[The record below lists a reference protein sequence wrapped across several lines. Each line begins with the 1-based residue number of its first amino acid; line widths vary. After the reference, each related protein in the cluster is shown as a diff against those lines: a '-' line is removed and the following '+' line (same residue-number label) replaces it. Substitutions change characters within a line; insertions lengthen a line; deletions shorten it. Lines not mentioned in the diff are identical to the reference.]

1 MLKKITIEKL
11 ERHQKVWGILQNF
24 FTVMAIIFAGV
35 WGYYV
40 FKLKDAPNLNKS
52 FKVNNNI
59 KLNPF
64 AIDPT
69 GTDKAFEGLCAA
81 TYNLQVKNIGVNDL
95 YVDSVEIKLWQ
106 IENDSVSTKDLQEYM
121 DFAKLT
127 IDKKIDPQADI
138 IFEDGPCVGYYPPD
152 TESEQNYDFKIPI
165 DYNKAV
171 LMAHTIYGHGKSG
184 VFTSKK
190 IEITGQSWKLQ
201 SVPEK
206 KDDKKD

>member
-1 MLKKITIEKL
+1 MFKKIPSEKL
-11 ERHQKVWGILQNF
+11 ERHQKVWAILQNF
-24 FTVMAIIFAGV
+24 FTVLAIIFAGI

-59 KLNPF
+59 KLNAF
-64 AIDPT
+64 ATDPT
-69 GTDKAFEGLCAA
+69 GADKAFDGLCAA

-95 YVDSVEIKLWQ
+95 YIDSVLIKLWQ
-106 IENDSVSTKDLQEYM
+106 IENDSVATKDLQEYM

-127 IDKKIDPQADI
+127 IDNKMDPQADI
-138 IFEDGPCVGYYPPD
+138 IFTDGSIVGYYPPD
-152 TESEQNYDFKIPI
+152 TESEENYDFKIPI

-171 LMAHTIYGHGKSG
+171 LIAHTIYGHGKSG
-184 VFTSKK
+184 VFTSTK
-190 IEITGQSWKLQ
+190 IVTSGQSWKLQ

-206 KDDKKD
+206 KEDKKN